1 MLSRRNFLS
10 LSCAAALHPSA
21 LLAQTNV
28 VPLKQPVS
36 PAKQAAADNFQLL
49 QATTGKVQ
57 LAPKDYPATDV
68 WAFDGKVP
76 GTPIRLKQGER
87 VQRIF
92 ENKLEQASAVHWHG
106 IRIDNKMDGVPGLT
120 QQVVQPGER
129 FVYDFVVPDA
139 GTYWYHTHHRSWEQ
153 LARGMYGPL
162 IIEEVNPPQ
171 VDRDEVLIID
181 DWRLNDKAQIVENF
195 GMMHDKSH
203 AGRTGSW
210 ATVNSVGM
218 DRAAMQVQQYE
229 RLRLR
234 LINVANAT
242 VFNLALEGMQGRVVA
257 LDGQPLAEPQAL
269 DTLTMAPAQRIDLI
283 VDVIQKS
290 GQTAM
295 LNIVSRGQKIP
306 LMRFKV
312 EKQRREKGLPPPVA
326 LAANPLPELK
336 QDALTTAP
344 VTELRLEGGAMGQ
357 MRSATYQ
364 GKELGIRELVGEG
377 MVWAMNGVVGM
388 TEQPLFSAQLEQTH
402 RLKMINETGW
412 AHGMHL
418 HGHHF
423 REVLPDGVLGLWR
436 DTLLLQPRETREVA
450 LVADNPGDWLLH
462 CHMMEHQMA
471 GMKTWYRV
479 G

>member
-1 MLSRRNFLS
+1 MVSRRKFLS
-10 LSCAAALHPSA
+10 FPCAAALTPTA
-21 LLAQTNV
+21 LLAETSSKNISEAQSGFTV
-28 VPLKQPVS
+28 
-36 PAKQAAADNFQLL
+36 L
-49 QATTGKVQ
+49 QATTGTVQ
-57 LAPKDYPATDV
+57 LAPKEYPATNV
-68 WAFDGKVP
+68 WAFDGTVP

-87 VQRIF
+87 VQRVF
-92 ENKLEQASAVHWHG
+92 ENKLKQPSAVHWHG

-120 QQVVQPGER
+120 QKVVPTGGR

-162 IIEEVNPPQ
+162 IVEEENPPQ
-171 VDRDEVLIID
+171 VDRDELLIID
-181 DWRLNDKAQIVENF
+181 DWRLDNKAQVVENF

-210 ATVNSVGM
+210 ATVNSMGM
-218 DRAAMQVQQYE
+218 DRAALSVQQNE

-242 VFNLALEGMQGRVVA
+242 VFNLVLEGMQGKVVA
-257 LDGQPLAEPQAL
+257 LDGQPLAVPEAL
-269 DTLTMAPAQRIDLI
+269 GMLTMAPAQRIDLI
-283 VDVIQKS
+283 VDVVTEQGK
-290 GQTAM
+290 TAM
-295 LNIVSRGQKIP
+295 LNIMSRGQKIP
-306 LMRFKV
+306 LMRFAV
-312 EKQRREKGLPPPVA
+312 EKQRRDKPLETSEALP
-326 LAANPLPELK
+326 ANPLPVLNSTSL
-336 QDALTTAP
+336 ATAP
-344 VTELRLEGGAMGQ
+344 VTELRLEGGAMGR
-357 MRSATYQ
+357 MRSATYK
-364 GKELGIRELVGEG
+364 GREMGIRELVDEG
-377 MVWAMNGVVGM
+377 MVWAMNGVAGM
-388 TEQPLFSAQLEQTH
+388 TEQPLFTAKREQTQ

-412 AHGMHL
+412 PHGMHL

-423 REVLPDGVLGLWR
+423 REVLADGKLGPWR

-479 G
+479 LG